1 MPTDQIAR
9 ELPCLCVTV
18 KIRGPSFLEA
28 PARSLTSLPAV
39 DGPALPCA
47 YDTTHGSDKRTVQ
60 TSLPCIVSR
69 AHGKEISLPCV
80 GP

>member
-1 MPTDQIAR
+1 MQLVAICNVAGCWMPTDQIAR

-39 DGPALPCA
+39 DGPEYCNAFKP
-47 YDTTHGSDKRTVQ
+47 
-60 TSLPCIVSR
+60 
-69 AHGKEISLPCV
+69 V
-80 GP
+80 GRDMSTPN